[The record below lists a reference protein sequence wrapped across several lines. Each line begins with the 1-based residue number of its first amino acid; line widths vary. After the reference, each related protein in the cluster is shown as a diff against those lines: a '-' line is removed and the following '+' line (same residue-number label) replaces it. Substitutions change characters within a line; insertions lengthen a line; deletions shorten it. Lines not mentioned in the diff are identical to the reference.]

1 MRRLVTFILRLWVNT
16 ETAPPGCEGQVE
28 CVATGERMHIRTQ
41 EEVIHFIEAHIRL
54 PSGTEAQPGKQTD
67 Q

>member
-1 MRRLVTFILRLWVNT
+1 VRRLVTFILRLWVNSEDGLAT
-16 ETAPPGCEGQVE
+16 YEGQVE

-41 EEVIHFIEAHIRL
+41 EEVIHFIETRVGL
-54 PSGTEAQPGKQTD
+54 PAGVEAQAGKQTD

>member
-1 MRRLVTFILRLWVNT
+1 MRRHVTFILRLWVDSEDGFAT
-16 ETAPPGCEGQVE
+16 YEGQVE

-54 PSGTEAQPGKQTD
+54 PSGIEAQPEKQTD